1 MLSSERKEQIRK
13 RAEILSKA
21 DGYQLLLVKAYQ
33 DGIIAGQTMERE
45 RRDKNMV
52 VNQ

>member
-33 DGIIAGQTMERE
+33 DAPRKAVQKLQGCICMNWI
-45 RRDKNMV
+45 K
-52 VNQ
+52 